1 MPKALLFAAFAACGN
16 AVFVYGQRRA
26 AVAANPF
33 LFLLGAVLVCS
44 TLFVGATLV
53 FRTPGD
59 PAYVTQNI
67 TSIVI
72 SGVGFFITFVGFY
85 LLYSQFGAVY
95 YIVYA
100 IFSIITTSIGVGV
113 LIYKE
118 PFNSYQFGAL
128 ILAVLAIVLFNYGRF
143 VTR

>member
-1 MPKALLFAAFAACGN
+1 MPKALLFAAIAALGN
-16 AVFVYGQRRA
+16 AIFVYGQRRA
-26 AVAANPF
+26 VVAANPF
-33 LFLLGAVLVCS
+33 LFLLGAVLVCA

-53 FRTPGD
+53 FQTPTDSG
-59 PAYVTQNI
+59 YVTQNI
-67 TSIVI
+67 SSMVI

-100 IFSIITTSIGVGV
+100 IFSIITTSIVVGV

-118 PFNSYQFGAL
+118 PFNLYQFGAL
-128 ILAVLAIVLFNYGRF
+128 VLAILAIVLFNYGRF
-143 VTR
+143 VTN